1 MRAVAEKNAE
11 SFVFRLRRQ
20 DTPTGVSN
28 VTVQRLT
35 ELTGLTRTKVVH
47 LALKEMANKYIPCY
61 EMDDGALTDQEM
73 DLIRKISSATDIPA
87 EDFDVRLF

>member
-35 ELTGLTRTKVVH
+35 ELTGLTRTEVVH
-47 LALKEMANKYIPCY
+47 LALKEMATQQFNLEILREPKT
-61 EMDDGALTDQEM
+61 LNH
-73 DLIRKISSATDIPA
+73 
-87 EDFDVRLF
+87 